1 MDEVVSTLKMVVI
14 VLISWESPEGMSPGH
29 ANEKLQKKI
38 EILGELIKFLY
49 TNLVTRAITDC
60 KQHFKIVILS
70 NNIGVS

>member
-1 MDEVVSTLKMVVI
+1 MDDVVSTLKMVVI

-49 TNLVTRAITDC
+49 SIRI
-60 KQHFKIVILS
+60 S
-70 NNIGVS
+70 